1 MKKEKKELIF
11 HYIKTNNYKTFYSDG
26 FFGGITPKGKIYMEP
41 FIERGATPQQV
52 KHIISEDGDID
63 GGTILEAKKD
73 VIREIECGIVMDVE
87 TAKALQNWLTTKIE
101 EFQEINNKL
110 TQEEKK

>member
-1 MKKEKKELIF
+1 MGNGEKELIF

-52 KHIISEDGDID
+52 KHIITEDGNID
-63 GGTILEAKKD
+63 EGTILEGKKD
-73 VIREIECGIVMDVE
+73 VIREIECGIIMDIE
-87 TAKALQNWLTTKIE
+87 TAKSLVNWLTNKID
-101 EFQEINNKL
+101 EFQEMQKKL
-110 TQEEKK
+110 LSKEKH